1 MISRSRKKI
10 FACLLFSFLL
20 LIPSFGVFADQTGD
34 QGSLF
39 TGNTDI
45 QPGETSGGW
54 LSTLLRLGEQVLAGI
69 LSAVFMIIGAA
80 ALGIL
85 GLTEILFHWVISPG
99 FIEVSFTGADNIF
112 VYESWLMIRDFAN
125 IGIVL
130 GMVYAGL
137 RMALGIGSFQ
147 TKRTLIRLIAL
158 AFLINFTPVLIGLVI
173 DASNIAMNYFFQGA
187 ENMTLGGELR
197 QAMYQVNPISGN
209 SSGMV
214 GLIQLLI
221 VVCTIFFI
229 ALLYLVLTATFI
241 MRYIVLWVLVIL
253 SPLAFLAFAFSGG
266 EKFWRQWWSNFISWT
281 FVGVPIAFFVNLA
294 LKMLK
299 HIQDGIIW
307 KNTSEHIATIMS
319 VPDATSPLSQ
329 GAFSGST
336 FYTVLPAAFLYIGYV
351 ISMNLAPSVTKTV
364 VGFTEKKAKQASS
377 WGWDQ
382 ARYRTGRAYE
392 GAKQDV
398 RSDRLF
404 QAASNLGLSTD
415 GWNDRKRSHA
425 IRARVADEIKKSGL
439 ATSGDKANAARF
451 ISAEKK
457 LTERK
462 IERSRFGKRL
472 QSENADDLAARL
484 LEPGARKFSPRGGFG
499 VSSEESKAMIIHE
512 LMKKDPKEAIKVLG
526 SLSLS
531 QDEAVSVFTGLA
543 NQGPSHKKDAQRF
556 AVSQMA
562 EHGEALTQRAD
573 DLGLGGNYLYDII
586 KKAEKG
592 DKEEI
597 SLIAEAYIKGKK
609 LAHSE
614 DRGVRDSVRNNIRA
628 ILDGSLNAKPDAV
641 IQIIKKLPSA
651 EDRIG
656 FANTIVSQARHT
668 NKEEPIQVI
677 RALARQGFL
686 PKEFIRT
693 S

>member
-1 MISRSRKKI
+1 MISSSRKKI
-10 FACLLFSFLL
+10 FVCLFIFLIL
-20 LIPSFGVFADQTGD
+20 TPVFGVFADQTGD

-39 TGNTDI
+39 TGNTNI

-54 LSTLLRLGEQVLAGI
+54 LSTLLHLGEQVVAGI
-69 LSAVFMIIGAA
+69 LSAVFMILGSA

-85 GLTEILFHWVISPG
+85 GLTEILFNWVIGPD
-99 FIEVSFTGADNIF
+99 FISVSFTGADNIF

-130 GMVYAGL
+130 SMVYAGL

-147 TKRTLIRLIAL
+147 TKRTLVRLIGL

-173 DASNIAMNYFFQGA
+173 DASNIAMNYFFRGA

-197 QAMYQVNPISGN
+197 RAMYQVNPISSS
-209 SSGMV
+209 SSGMI
-214 GLIQLLI
+214 GLIQLFI

-229 ALLYLVLTATFI
+229 ALLYLILTATFV
-241 MRYIVLWVLVIL
+241 MRYVVLWVLIIL

-299 HIQDGIIW
+299 HIQNGVIW

-319 VPDATSPLSQ
+319 VPDATSPLAQ
-329 GAFSGST
+329 GAFAGDT
-336 FYTVLPAAFLYIGYV
+336 FYAILPAAFLYIGYI

-364 VGFTEKKAKQASS
+364 VDFTEKQAKQASR

-382 ARYRTGRAYE
+382 ARYRTSRAYE
-392 GAKQDV
+392 GAKQEV
-398 RSDRLF
+398 RSDHLL
-404 QAASNLGLSTD
+404 QTASSLGLKTD
-415 GWNDRKRSHA
+415 GWDDPKRSHA
-425 IRARVADEIKKSGL
+425 VRARVADEIKKSEL
-439 ATSGDKANAARF
+439 ATAGDKANAARF
-451 ISAEKK
+451 ISTEKK

-472 QSENADDLAARL
+472 QEANTDDLTAML
-484 LEPGARKFSPRGGFG
+484 FEPGARKFSPRGGFG
-499 VSSEESKAMIIHE
+499 VSSEESKAMVIHE
-512 LMKKDPKEAIKVLG
+512 LMKKDPKEAVKVLG

-531 QDEAVSVFTGLA
+531 QDEAVRIFTGLV
-543 NQGPSHKKDAQRF
+543 NQGPSYSKDAQRF

-562 EHGEALTQRAD
+562 SHGEVITQRAEE
-573 DLGLGGNYLYDII
+573 LGLGDHYLYDII
-586 KKAEKG
+586 KKVEK
-592 DKEEI
+592 DDEEDI
-597 SLIAEAYIKGKK
+597 SLIAKAYVKGKK
-609 LAHSE
+609 EIHAG
-614 DRGVRDSVRNNIRA
+614 DRATRDSVRNNMRA

-641 IQIIKKLPSA
+641 IRIIKSLPSA

-656 FANTIVSQARHT
+656 FAETIVSYAKQT
-668 NKEEPIQVI
+668 NQREPIQVI
-677 RALARQGFL
+677 KALARQGFL
-686 PKEFIRT
+686 PKEFI
-693 S
+693 SI